1 VSVIYFGGC
10 KKVGG
15 VKKLIL
21 CFSHFPGVSKYF
33 PNRKFVLALALVLV
47 LVVIMSS
54 SVVGQLLINHISLPE
69 DICEEIKSYCFY
81 ELVTGKTRILKK
93 EILGKIKKSRNQET
107 SPMCSRASF
116 NYGEQ
121 LFFFYLEGWPYHQIM
136 FCTTCGNYIDF
147 SNFDNQVNASPNVK
161 CTCPGIM
168 AIDEELDPHLL
179 WLNENI
185 PNPDVLF
192 VLFD

>member
-1 VSVIYFGGC
+1 
-10 KKVGG
+10 
-15 VKKLIL
+15 
-21 CFSHFPGVSKYF
+21 
-33 PNRKFVLALALVLV
+33 
-47 LVVIMSS
+47 MSS
-54 SVVGQLLINHISLPE
+54 SVFYQFLINHISLPE

-93 EILGKIKKSRNQET
+93 EILGNIKNSITQET
-107 SPMCSRASF
+107 CRMRSCVSSD
-116 NYGEQ
+116 YLEQ
-121 LFFFYLEGWPYHQIM
+121 LFFFQVGYLEGWPFHKVIRREIL
-136 FCTTCGNYIDF
+136 FCNTCGNYIDF
-147 SNFDNQVNASPNVK
+147 STYHNQVNASPNVK

-168 AIDEELDPHLL
+168 AIDDDLDPHLL